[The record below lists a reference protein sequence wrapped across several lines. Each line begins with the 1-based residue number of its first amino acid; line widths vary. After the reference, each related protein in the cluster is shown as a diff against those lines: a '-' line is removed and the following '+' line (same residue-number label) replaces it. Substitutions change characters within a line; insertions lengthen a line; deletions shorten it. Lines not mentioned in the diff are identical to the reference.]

1 MNAIK
6 SILAAIMAFIAPPA
20 KSDLESY
27 ILSKNPQTP
36 GDVDFWTAEYDND
49 RRIRSRSIAMQ

>member
-1 MNAIK
+1 MDTLK
-6 SILAAIMAFIAPPA
+6 SFLSALRAALFPAPM
-20 KSDLESY
+20 SDLESY

-36 GDVDFWTAEYDND
+36 GDVDFWTAEYDNE